1 MSPQKSVKFGI
12 EGPNYPWEV
21 IRDTA
26 LLAEKNGFDSY
37 WMPDHLVATGVRRW
51 YALEAWTT
59 LCALAVKTKK
69 IELASGV
76 SDTYRCHPAV
86 LAQKAATCDVL
97 SNGRAILGIG
107 IGEAMNLVPFGI
119 AYDKPVGRT
128 IEAIKIIRRLWSEDF
143 VDFEG
148 KHYTLKKA
156 FLQPKPSVPI
166 SETKYRPTVPLF
178 IAASSPRT
186 LRVVA
191 RYGDGWLPAN
201 LTPEEYKKD
210 LEKIRETA
218 KDHGRDPSKI
228 EPAHFM
234 YIVVAKDAETARKT
248 MMLSGKMM
256 LLSRP
261 RILEKIGFQPPTH
274 DFEMTFKLVFPRDAE
289 AWLAKSKELP
299 DEVVEK
305 APFLYGTPDDV
316 IERLDKFV
324 EAGCRNFVVN
334 FQVSPRMLKE
344 TCQLFAKK
352 VIPHFKQKQGQE
364 CSTPQ

>member
-1 MSPQKSVKFGI
+1 MSPHESVKFGI

-26 LLAEKNGFDSY
+26 LLAEKIGFNSY

-51 YALEAWTT
+51 DALEAWST
-59 LCALAVKTKK
+59 LCALALKTKRIK
-69 IELASGV
+69 LASGV

-128 IEAIKIIRRLWSEDF
+128 IEAIKVIRRLWSEEF

-148 KHYTLKKA
+148 KYYKLNNA
-156 FLQPKPSVPI
+156 VLQPKPSVPI
-166 SETKYRPTVPLF
+166 SEAKYRSTVPLF

-191 RYGDGWLPAN
+191 KYGDGWLPAN
-201 LTPEEYKKD
+201 LVPEEYKEN
-210 LEKIRETA
+210 LRKIRETA
-218 KDHGRDPSKI
+218 KKHGRDPSKI

-234 YIVVAKDAETARKT
+234 YVVVAKDAETAKKA

-261 RILEKIGFQPPTH
+261 RILEKIGFQPSTY

-289 AWLAKSKELP
+289 SWLAKSKELP

-305 APFLYGTPDDV
+305 APFLYGTPDD
-316 IERLDKFV
+316 IIDKLDKFV
-324 EAGCRNFVVN
+324 EAGCRHFVIN
-334 FQVSPRMLKE
+334 FQVSPRILRE
-344 TCQLFAKK
+344 TCQLFAEK
-352 VIPHFKQKQGQE
+352 VIPYFKQKQVK
-364 CSTPQ
+364 T

>member
-1 MSPQKSVKFGI
+1 MSTHELIKFGL

-26 LLAEKNGFDSY
+26 LLAEKIGFDSY

-51 YALEAWTT
+51 HALEAWTT
-59 LCALAVKTKK
+59 LCALAVTTKRIK
-69 IELASGV
+69 LASGV

-86 LAQKAATCDVL
+86 LAQKAATCDLL

-128 IEAIKIIRRLWSEDF
+128 IEAIRIVKRLFTEDF

-148 KHYTLKKA
+148 KYYTLERA

-166 SETKYRPTVPLF
+166 SETTNRSTVPMF

-186 LRVVA
+186 MRVTA

-201 LTPEEYKKD
+201 LTPEEYKNG

-218 KDHGRDPSKI
+218 KKYERDPSKI

-234 YIVVAKDAETARKT
+234 YIVVAKDAETAKKA
-248 MMLSGKMM
+248 MILSGKMM

-261 RILEKIGFQPPTH
+261 RILEKIGFEPPTN
-274 DFEMTFKLVFPRDAE
+274 DFEMTFKLVFPRDGE
-289 AWLAKSKELP
+289 SWLAKSRELP

-305 APFLYGTPDDV
+305 SPFLFGSPEDIIDKLDD
-316 IERLDKFV
+316 FV
-324 EAGCRNFVVN
+324 KAGCRHFVMN
-334 FQVSPRMLKE
+334 FQVPPRVLKE
-344 TCQLFAKK
+344 TCQLFSEKVLPYFKK
-352 VIPHFKQKQGQE
+352 K
-364 CSTPQ
+364 